1 GCLVDRVDRRDLER
15 RRRGGQLGRQP
26 PGELA
31 VALARRSLAGGEPR
45 DAEPRV
51 IGKQRHEM
59 LPDDAR
65 GAEYADV
72 DFLHQTAA
80 GTAAFSARASS
91 IAARPSRRS
100 ATRSRW
106 CSQPVDRRISVSER
120 PSFARSSAGIDACVM
135 RAGWQT
141 SALTPPR
148 LSPSV
153 K

>member
-1 GCLVDRVDRRDLER
+1 MSSGTSGSIRWFRALLTTRRPLAANAVSASPATGAASAEERSEGGVARGERGR
-15 RRRGGQLGRQP
+15 RRGGGQLGRQP

-80 GTAAFSARASS
+80 GTAAFSA
-91 IAARPSRRS
+91 
-100 ATRSRW
+100 
-106 CSQPVDRRISVSER
+106 
-120 PSFARSSAGIDACVM
+120 
-135 RAGWQT
+135 
-141 SALTPPR
+141 
-148 LSPSV
+148 
-153 K
+153 